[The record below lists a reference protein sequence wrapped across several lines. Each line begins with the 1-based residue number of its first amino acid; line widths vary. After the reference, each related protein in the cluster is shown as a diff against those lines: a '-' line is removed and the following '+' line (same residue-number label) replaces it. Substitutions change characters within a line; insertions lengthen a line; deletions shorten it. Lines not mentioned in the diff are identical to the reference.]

1 MACPFLYDFH
11 FFHFVLP
18 VFPFLFVPLILFFF
32 SLYIIFPFL
41 VINLYH
47 VYSWF
52 YPFFYFQLMDVPAL
66 LVSSSATKLEVF
78 FSPHFLIIEKLS
90 VERKTILFFYSYVQ
104 VISIS
109 NYSNSFT
116 ILKSFVLL
124 YNQKISDHLYAYIR
138 GYLHS

>member
-90 VERKTILFFYSYVQ
+90 VERKTILFSCSYVQ
-104 VISIS
+104 VISIP
-109 NYSNSFT
+109 NYSNSLT
-116 ILKSFVLL
+116 ILKIWNPLSCCINKKFQTI
-124 YNQKISDHLYAYIR
+124 YMHI
-138 GYLHS
+138 